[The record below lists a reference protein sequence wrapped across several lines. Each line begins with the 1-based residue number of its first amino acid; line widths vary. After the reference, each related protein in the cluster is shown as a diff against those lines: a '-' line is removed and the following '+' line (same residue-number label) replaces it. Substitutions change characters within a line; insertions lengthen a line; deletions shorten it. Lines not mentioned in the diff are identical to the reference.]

1 MNDYPLLI
9 GGVGLI
15 RGRIK
20 NFGGAMV
27 RACDDIKPIFAN
39 TNAFEGMPFEQINMV
54 IRWGHEEITDPE
66 IGPLKKKEKVI
77 NVATTI
83 ALSDGKAV
91 ENDDEELVMFVKTQV
106 EKVLAGL
113 HAKYGMRQIDI

>member
-15 RGRIK
+15 KGRIK
-20 NFGGAMV
+20 NFGSAMV
-27 RACDDIKPIFAN
+27 KVCDDIKPIIVN
-39 TNAFEGMPFEQINMV
+39 SNAFEEMPFEQINMV
-54 IRWGHEEITDPE
+54 IRWGHEEVAEPE
-66 IGPLKKKEKVI
+66 IGPLNKKQKVI

-91 ENDDEELVMFVKTQV
+91 ENDSEKLVLFVITQV
-106 EKVLAGL
+106 EKVFKGL
-113 HAKYGMRQIDI
+113 QAKYGMRKICI